1 MALSADGHVLATVAA
16 DGRASPLVELLRQL
30 LGRAGYPAPPAMPE
44 LDAIGVAT
52 GPGRYSGLRRG
63 IAFAK
68 GLSAARE
75 ISLVGVP
82 TEAAMRAAAGRPDAV
97 VLIPAGRGRL
107 YACGAAAE
115 RELIETVAETE
126 IASIARARET
136 LVGVVGPVPSSG
148 VEPTVGVA
156 VEVTPAETAAA
167 VAGLARRWL
176 RSHDGPASDDATPRY
191 AAPAVVAP
199 PRNEVHG

>member
-1 MALSADGHVLATVAA
+1 MALSGDGRVLATVAA
-16 DGRASPLVELLRQL
+16 DERTSPLVDLLRQL

-44 LDAIGVAT
+44 LEAIGVAT

-68 GLSAARE
+68 GLCAARATA
-75 ISLVGVP
+75 LVGVP
-82 TEAAMRAAAGRPDAV
+82 TEAAMRAAAGRPNAV

-115 RELIETVAETE
+115 PELIETVAETE
-126 IASIARARET
+126 IVSIARVRET
-136 LVGVVGPVPSSG
+136 LVGAIGPAPDSG
-148 VEPTVGVA
+148 IEPAAGVA
-156 VEVTPAETAAA
+156 VQVTPAATAAA
-167 VAGLARRWL
+167 VAKLALRWL
-176 RSHDGPASDDATPRY
+176 RSHDGPASDDVTPRY

-199 PRNEVHG
+199 LRDEVHG